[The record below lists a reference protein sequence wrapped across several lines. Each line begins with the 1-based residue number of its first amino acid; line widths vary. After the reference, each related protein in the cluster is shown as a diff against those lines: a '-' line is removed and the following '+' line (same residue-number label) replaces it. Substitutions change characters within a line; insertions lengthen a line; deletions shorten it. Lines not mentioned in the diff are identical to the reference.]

1 MCSTSGVREGAM
13 SIVYA
18 STLHYCHQCTS
29 SSTTKV
35 YIAAQYGSGGEVLKS
50 ARGLHINNTSH
61 AHDRSNWWARARAK
75 TPYAHVRT

>member
-29 SSTTKV
+29 SSATKV
-35 YIAAQYGSGGEVLKS
+35 YIAAQHSTGAEAKFSS
-50 ARGLHINNTSH
+50 PRAAARL
-61 AHDRSNWWARARAK
+61 A
-75 TPYAHVRT
+75 Y